1 MKYLSKYKIFE
12 SFKDSIS
19 TIEEILYDI
28 SDRGYITYVDEF
40 KDFIFIGIE
49 NHNKM
54 IDLDEISDDLI
65 RLYDYMKEH
74 QELFKRRPEQ
84 AMVAIMDR
92 GWQNPGKHWNIGWAQ
107 PDKRHENAYKN
118 LLEMDFNKLSFK
130 WNKNIMKEHS

>member
-74 QELFKRRPEQ
+74 QELFKRRPEK
-84 AMVAIMDR
+84 AMVSIMNR
-92 GWQNPGKHWNIGWAQ
+92 GWQNPGKHCTIGWIQ
-107 PDKRHENAYKN
+107 PDKRYVNAYKN

-130 WNKNIMKEHS
+130 WNKNIKKEHS